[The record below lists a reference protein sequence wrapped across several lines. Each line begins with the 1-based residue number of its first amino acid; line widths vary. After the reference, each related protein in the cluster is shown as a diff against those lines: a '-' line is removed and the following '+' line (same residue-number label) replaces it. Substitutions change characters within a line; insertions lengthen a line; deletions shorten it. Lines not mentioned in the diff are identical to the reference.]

1 MIPTHENPPAQSLST
16 NQNVYPGHRIL
27 VLLIRFG
34 RNLHKFVQR
43 RKMNALHV
51 NEEINDGLQATLGP
65 QDNTRETQAADS
77 GTKKLTIF
85 IGGADEALSI
95 RAQQFKTGDVATER
109 AGPMMILAVNIIGNS
124 PTNRDKPGTRINQ
137 PRGTTSSSTS
147 ASETPASQHK
157 IPSSSSKEMKR
168 RR

>member
-43 RKMNALHV
+43 RKLNALHV
-51 NEEINDGLQATLGP
+51 NEGINDGLQAKLGP
-65 QDNTRETQAADS
+65 QDYACETQAADS

-95 RAQQFKTGDVATER
+95 RAQQLKTGDVATER
-109 AGPMMILAVNIIGNS
+109 ARPMMILAMHIVSNS
-124 PTNRDKPGTRINQ
+124 PTHRDELGTRRNRDKPAARYNKLKYLRQ
-137 PRGTTSSSTS
+137 RNSRL
-147 ASETPASQHK
+147 AA
-157 IPSSSSKEMKR
+157 
-168 RR
+168 